1 MEQRQTRPRLIQ
13 AMFDAFSLPDLRGKI
28 LFTFLI
34 LIIFR
39 FVAQIPAPG
48 VDADALAEVFKNNQ
62 IFGMLDLFS
71 GGAMRNFSVL
81 AMGVYPYITATIVM
95 QLLQP
100 VIPQLMALSREGEA
114 GRNKI
119 NMYTHWLAVPLAAL
133 QGYGQVVLLQRE
145 GVFGDGGSV
154 PPLAMAA
161 MILSMVAGTMFLVW
175 LGELITERGIGNG
188 VSIIIF
194 GGIVAGMPNLVARGG
209 LVWSTD
215 WPGVVAFAVLGL
227 VTIWAIVVFTEA
239 ARRIPVHYSKSV
251 FRGRRMYRQSG
262 STHIPLKVN
271 SAGMIPLIFAMSL
284 VMLPGIIASYFPSSG
299 ANIGEGSGLAGFLR
313 WWSEGQWDWSWWLL
327 YFVLVV
333 GFAFFYTIVVFEQM
347 NLADTLQK
355 QGGFI
360 PGVRPGPN
368 TATYLSQVMTRITWA
383 GALFLALVAVMP
395 YIAEKATGVS
405 VVVLS
410 STALLIMVGVALDT
424 MKQLEAQLLMRRY
437 EGFLK

>member
-1 MEQRQTRPRLIQ
+1 MI
-13 AMFDAFSLPDLRGKI
+13 DAFSLPDLRGKL
-28 LFTFLI
+28 LFTLFI

-39 FVAQIPAPG
+39 FVAQVPVPG
-48 VDADALAEVFKNNQ
+48 ANADAMAEVLKSNSLY
-62 IFGMLDLFS
+62 GMLNLFS
-71 GGAMRNFSVL
+71 GGAMKSFSVL

-133 QGYGQVVLLQRE
+133 QGYGQVVMLSRE
-145 GVFGDGGSV
+145 GVNIGGQTV
-154 PPLAMAA
+154 YAVDPGGALGWAA
-161 MILSMVAGTMFLVW
+161 IILSMVAGTMFLVW

-194 GGIVAGMPNLVARGG
+194 GGIVAGMPGLVGMGG
-209 LVWSTD
+209 LGWSD
-215 WPGVVAFAVLGL
+215 DKWGIIGFAVLAL
-227 VTIWAIVVFTEA
+227 LTVLAIVVFTEA

-284 VMLPGIIASYFPSSG
+284 VMLPSIVASYFGSSG
-299 ANIGEGSGLAGFLR
+299 VDGSVAHFLANWDGH
-313 WWSEGQWDWSWWLL
+313 WSYWVV

-333 GFAFFYTIVVFEQM
+333 GFTFFYTIVVFEQM
-347 NLADTLQK
+347 NLAETLQK

-368 TATYLSQVMTRITWA
+368 TSTYLSQVMTRVTWA
-383 GALFLALVAVMP
+383 GALFLALVAVLP
-395 YIAEKATGVS
+395 YIARVLTGVQ

>member
-1 MEQRQTRPRLIQ
+1 MI
-13 AMFDAFSLPDLRGKI
+13 DAFSLPDLRGKL
-28 LFTFLI
+28 LFTLFI

-39 FVAQIPAPG
+39 FVAQVPVPG
-48 VDADALAEVFKNNQ
+48 ANADAMAEVLKTNSLY
-62 IFGMLDLFS
+62 GMLNLFS
-71 GGAMRNFSVL
+71 GGAMKSFSVL

-114 GRNKI
+114 GRNKV

-133 QGYGQVVLLQRE
+133 QGYGQVVMLSRE
-145 GVFGDGGSV
+145 GVAIGGETV
-154 PPLAMAA
+154 YAVDPGGALGWAA
-161 MILSMVAGTMFLVW
+161 IILSMVAGTMFLVW

-194 GGIVAGMPNLVARGG
+194 GGIVAGMPGLVARGELG
-209 LVWSTD
+209 WSD
-215 WPGVVAFAVLGL
+215 DKWGIIGFAVLAL
-227 VTIWAIVVFTEA
+227 LTVLAIVVFTEA

-284 VMLPGIIASYFPSSG
+284 VMLPSIVASYFGSSSVD
-299 ANIGEGSGLAGFLR
+299 GSVAHFLASWDR
-313 WWSEGQWDWSWWLL
+313 HWSYWLV

-333 GFAFFYTIVVFEQM
+333 GFTFFYTIVVFEQM
-347 NLADTLQK
+347 NLAETLQK

-368 TATYLSQVMTRITWA
+368 TSSYLSQVMTRITWA
-383 GALFLALVAVMP
+383 GALFLALVAVLP
-395 YIAEKATGVS
+395 FLAEKATGVQ

>member
-1 MEQRQTRPRLIQ
+1 MI
-13 AMFDAFSLPDLRGKI
+13 DAFSLPDLRGKL
-28 LFTFLI
+28 LFTLLI
-34 LIIFR
+34 LVIFR
-39 FVAQIPAPG
+39 FVAQVPVPG
-48 VDADALAEVFKNNQ
+48 ANPEAMEQVLKGNSLY
-62 IFGMLDLFS
+62 GMLNLFS
-71 GGAMRNFSVL
+71 GGAMKSFSVL

-133 QGYGQVVLLQRE
+133 QAYGQVVILSRE
-145 GVFGDGGSV
+145 TADVGGVTMHAVDPGGG
-154 PPLAMAA
+154 LGWAA
-161 MILSMVAGTMFLVW
+161 IILSMVAGTMFLVW
-175 LGELITERGIGNG
+175 MGELITERGIGNG

-194 GGIVAGMPNLVARGG
+194 GGIVAGMPG
-209 LVWSTD
+209 LVSKGELAWSD
-215 WPGVVAFAVLGL
+215 QKWGIIVFAILAVLTVL
-227 VTIWAIVVFTEA
+227 AIVIFTEA

-284 VMLPGIIASYFPSSG
+284 VMLPGIVASYFGSSQSD
-299 ANIGEGSGLAGFLR
+299 GSVAHFLA
-313 WWSEGQWDWSWWLL
+313 QWDNHWSYWLV

-333 GFAFFYTIVVFEQM
+333 GFTFFYTIVVFEQM
-347 NLADTLQK
+347 NLAETLQK

-368 TATYLSQVMTRITWA
+368 TSSYLSQVMTRITWA
-383 GALFLALVAVMP
+383 GALFLALVAVLP
-395 YIAEKATGVS
+395 YFARLITGVS

>member
-1 MEQRQTRPRLIQ
+1 MEQRQARPRLIQ
-13 AMFDAFSLPDLRGKI
+13 AMIDAFSLPDLRGKI
-28 LFTFLI
+28 LFTLLI
-34 LIIFR
+34 LVIFR
-39 FVAQIPAPG
+39 FVAQIPTPG
-48 VDADALAEVFKNNQ
+48 VDQTALAEVMKNNQ
-62 IFGMLDLFS
+62 LYGMLNLFS
-71 GGAMRNFSVL
+71 GGAMKNFSIL

-119 NMYTHWLAVPLAAL
+119 NMYTHWMAVPLAAL
-133 QGYGQVVLLQRE
+133 QGYGQVILLQRE
-145 GVFGDGGSV
+145 GVFGTGSV
-154 PPLAMAA
+154 GPLAMSA

-194 GGIVAGMPNLVARGG
+194 GGIVAGMPSLVAKGG

-215 WPGVVAFAVLGL
+215 WPGVLAFAVLAL
-227 VTIWAIVVFTEA
+227 VTILAIVIFTEA

-299 ANIGEGSGLAGFLR
+299 TSAATGSGVAGFLR
-313 WWSEGQWDWSWWLL
+313 WWAQGQWDWSYYLV
-327 YFVLVV
+327 YFLLVV
-333 GFAFFYTIVVFEQM
+333 GFTFFYTIVVFEQM
-347 NLADTLQK
+347 NLAETLQK

-368 TATYLSQVMTRITWA
+368 TSTYLSQVMTRITWA
-383 GALFLALVAVMP
+383 GALFLALVAILP
-395 YIAEKATGVS
+395 YIAKKATGVE

>member
-1 MEQRQTRPRLIQ
+1 MV
-13 AMFDAFSLPDLRGKI
+13 DAFSLPDLRGKL
-28 LFTFLI
+28 LFTLFI

-39 FVAQIPAPG
+39 FVAQVPVPG
-48 VDADALAEVFKNNQ
+48 ANAGAMSEVLSRNALY
-62 IFGMLDLFS
+62 GMLNLFS
-71 GGAMRNFSVL
+71 GGAMKSFSVL

-133 QGYGQVVLLQRE
+133 QGYGQVVMLSRE
-145 GVFGDGGSV
+145 SVVINGQTVYAVDPGGA
-154 PPLAMAA
+154 LGWAA
-161 MILSMVAGTMFLVW
+161 IILSMVAGTMFLVW

-194 GGIVAGMPNLVARGG
+194 GGIVAGMPGLVAQGE
-209 LVWSTD
+209 LAWSD
-215 WPGVVAFAVLGL
+215 DKWGIIAFAILAL
-227 VTIWAIVVFTEA
+227 VTVLAIVIFTEA

-284 VMLPGIIASYFPSSG
+284 VMLPGIVASYFGSSQSDG
-299 ANIGEGSGLAGFLR
+299 SVAHFLANWANH
-313 WWSEGQWDWSWWLL
+313 WSYWLV

-333 GFAFFYTIVVFEQM
+333 GFTFFYTIVVFEQM
-347 NLADTLQK
+347 NLAETLQK

-368 TATYLSQVMTRITWA
+368 TSTYLSQVMTRITWA
-383 GALFLALVAVMP
+383 GALFLAVVAILP
-395 YIAEKATGVS
+395 FIAQKLTGVQ

>member
-1 MEQRQTRPRLIQ
+1 VEQRQTRPRLIQ
-13 AMFDAFSLPDLRGKI
+13 AMFDAFSLPDIRGKI

-383 GALFLALVAVMP
+383 GALFLALVAIMP

>member
-1 MEQRQTRPRLIQ
+1 
-13 AMFDAFSLPDLRGKI
+13 MFDAFSLPDIRGKI

-383 GALFLALVAVMP
+383 GALFLALVAIMP

>member
-1 MEQRQTRPRLIQ
+1 MI
-13 AMFDAFSLPDLRGKI
+13 DAFSLPDLRGKL
-28 LFTFLI
+28 LFTLFI

-39 FVAQIPAPG
+39 FVAQVPVPS
-48 VDADALAEVFKNNQ
+48 VNAEAMSAVMKSNQ
-62 IFGMLDLFS
+62 LFGMLDLFS
-71 GGAMRNFSVL
+71 GGAMRNFSIL

-95 QLLQP
+95 QLLTP
-100 VIPQLMALSREGEA
+100 VIPRLAALSREGEA

-133 QGYGQVVLLQRE
+133 QAYGQVVMLSRDPVNVNGVTMYAVQPE
-145 GVFGDGGSV
+145 GAFEW
-154 PPLAMAA
+154 ATI
-161 MILSMVAGTMFLVW
+161 ILSMVAGTMFLVW

-194 GGIVAGMPNLVARGG
+194 GGIVAGMPNLVARGE
-209 LVWSTD
+209 LAWSSD
-215 WPGVVAFAVLGL
+215 KWGIIAFAILAL
-227 VTIWAIVVFTEA
+227 VTILAIVIFTEA

-284 VMLPGIIASYFPSSG
+284 VMLPGIIASYFGSS
-299 ANIGEGSGLAGFLR
+299 ADSGSVAYFLKN
-313 WWSEGQWDWSWWLL
+313 WTDHWSYWLV
-327 YFVLVV
+327 YFLLVV

-347 NLADTLQK
+347 NLAETLQK

-368 TATYLSQVMTRITWA
+368 TATYLSQVTTRITWA
-383 GALFLALVAVMP
+383 GAIFLALVAVLP
-395 YIAEKATGVS
+395 YIARELTGVE